1 MRHAILKLRSS
12 IFMIH
17 QLRIYELFEHNKSA
31 FHERFHDHAGRIMR
45 NYGFAII
52 AMWEAKTEART
63 EFIYLLAWPDQPTM
77 RNAWEAFRADEEW
90 NAIKRVTKAQ
100 YGDLVGAI
108 EDRLLVPTS
117 YSPAFL
123 QQLALQSHSAK
134 GA

>member
-1 MRHAILKLRSS
+1 
-12 IFMIH
+12 
-17 QLRIYELFEHNKSA
+17 
-31 FHERFHDHAGRIMR
+31 MR

-108 EDRLLVPTS
+108 EARLLVPTS

-123 QQLALQSHSAK
+123 QQLALQSHSEK